1 MDELIEKMAEKHGT
15 DADLLREMLEWERS
29 KVHLERRRGKIQ
41 NLRGFLESYVAQE
54 KP

>member
-1 MDELIEKMAEKHGT
+1 MDELIEEMAEKHGT

-41 NLRGFLESYVAQE
+41 NLREILENHVSQE
-54 KP
+54 TP